1 MKNILISLRRTPY
14 QTLSS
19 FLVLFFTLF
28 LSVALFVSL
37 SFLYGILGYIE
48 TRPQVTV
55 YFQTKT
61 SEADIFK
68 TRDELDKS
76 GKVLSMKYI
85 SKDDAFKIY
94 KDLNKDNPLLLE
106 MVSADILPPS
116 LEVYAKRPIYLPE
129 IAEFLKKQSGVD
141 EVQFQKDIVDRLLT
155 LTSILR
161 KITFVFFAF
170 LILMSI
176 VVLTTTTMFKIAL
189 KKEEIELLK
198 LLGATNW
205 YIKKPFLLESLFLGF
220 SASLL
225 SFCILIGLLF
235 YNSPFLASYLR
246 GIPTLT
252 LNLNFYQLIVWPFN
266 WIFLLVTFTLSSI
279 FGMGIAAIASL
290 FATDKYLK
298 ETV

>member
-1 MKNILISLRRTPY
+1 MRDIFISLRRTPY
-14 QTLSS
+14 QSLSA

-28 LSVALFVSL
+28 LSVILFVSL

-61 SEADIFK
+61 QEADIFAV
-68 TRDELDKS
+68 RDELEKS

-85 SKDDAFKIY
+85 SKDEAFKIY

-116 LEVYAKRPIYLPE
+116 LEIFAKKPIYLPE

-176 VVLTTTTMFKIAL
+176 VVLTTTTMFKVAL
-189 KKEEIELLK
+189 KKDEIELLR
-198 LLGATNW
+198 LLGATPF
-205 YIKKPFLLESLFLGF
+205 YIQKPFLFESLFLGF
-220 SASLL
+220 TASLL
-225 SFCILIGLLF
+225 SFLILVGLLF
-235 YNSPFLASYLR
+235 YNAPFLGSYLR
-246 GIPTLT
+246 GISNLS
-252 LNLNFYQLIVWPFN
+252 LNLNFYQLAVWPLN
-266 WIFLLVTFTLSSI
+266 WIFLGITFALSSL

-290 FATDKYLK
+290 FASGKYLK
-298 ETV
+298 EV

>member
-1 MKNILISLRRTPY
+1 MREILISLRRTPY
-14 QTLSS
+14 QSLSA

-61 SEADIFK
+61 SEADIFSV
-68 TRDELDKS
+68 RDELEKS
-76 GKVLSMKYI
+76 GKVLSIKYI
-85 SKDDAFKIY
+85 SKDDAFQIY

-116 LEVYAKRPIYLPE
+116 LEIFAKKPIYLPE

-161 KITFVFFAF
+161 KVTFVFFVF
-170 LILMSI
+170 LILMSV
-176 VVLTTTTMFKIAL
+176 VVLTTTTMFKVAL
-189 KKEEIELLK
+189 KKDEIELLK
-198 LLGATNW
+198 LLGATNF
-205 YIKKPFLLESLFLGF
+205 YIKKPFLYESMFLGF
-220 SASLL
+220 FASLL
-225 SFCILIGLLF
+225 SFGILIALLF
-235 YNSPFLASYLR
+235 YNSPFISSYLR
-246 GIPTLT
+246 GVPALS
-252 LNLNFYQLIVWPFN
+252 LNLNFYQLVVWPIN
-266 WIFLLVTFTLSSI
+266 WTFLGITFALSSL

-290 FATDKYLK
+290 FATQKYLK
-298 ETV
+298 V